1 MLEYVRN
8 KLQAHERVY
17 VGSNTVTIQTDER
30 IKRLSH
36 DFKSGL
42 QLQLKYR

>member
-8 KLQAHERVY
+8 KLLEYERVY
-17 VGSNTVTIQTDER
+17 IGSNTVTIQTDER

-36 DFKSGL
+36 DFK
-42 QLQLKYR
+42 YNCNFN